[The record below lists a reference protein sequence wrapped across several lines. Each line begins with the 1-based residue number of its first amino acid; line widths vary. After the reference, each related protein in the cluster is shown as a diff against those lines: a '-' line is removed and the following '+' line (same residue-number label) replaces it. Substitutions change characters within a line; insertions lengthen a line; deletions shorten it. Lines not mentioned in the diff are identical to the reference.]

1 VNSVDLSETGEKYLR
16 RLCLEIPTRRVGS
29 EGNRNATDFWAEVV
43 ASFGFQIESPSF
55 DCIDWT
61 QNGAQLAVGGEPFEV
76 FVSPYSLGCRVAGL
90 LTVVSTVEELEAL
103 NIDNKDKIVLLR
115 GEIAREQLMPKDFP
129 FYNPDEHKRIV
140 HLLETKKPLA
150 IVAATSRDPALAGG
164 VYPFPLIED
173 GDFDIP
179 SVYMTDREGDRL
191 ATHAGSRVLLEI
203 KAERIPASGCNV
215 IARKGADPNH
225 RVVLFAHID
234 AKDNTPGAIDN
245 AAGAVVLL
253 LLAELLAD
261 YSGSLGLEMV
271 ALNGEDYYNAPGE
284 QQYVRLN
291 AGRFAEIILG
301 VNIDAAGYV
310 QGGTAFSLY
319 DCPVD
324 LADLVRQ
331 AFAAQPDMVE
341 GEPWYQSDHGLFI
354 QHHRPALAIT
364 SERFMELTTYITHTP
379 KDRPEIVD
387 MNKLVLIAMALR
399 DLLLSLN
406 RYLS

>member
-1 VNSVDLSETGEKYLR
+1 MDTIDLSETGEKYLR

-29 EGNRNATDFWAEVV
+29 EGNRKATDFWAEVV

-55 DCIDWT
+55 ACIDWT
-61 QNGAQLAVGGEPFEV
+61 QNGAQLTIGGEPFEV
-76 FVSPYSLGCRVAGL
+76 LVSSYSLGCHVAGL
-90 LTVVSTVEELEAL
+90 LTVVSTVEELEAI
-103 NIDNKDKIVLLR
+103 NISNKIVLLR
-115 GEIAREQLMPKDFP
+115 GDIAREQLMPKDFP
-129 FYNPDEHKRIV
+129 FYNPDEHKRII
-140 HLLETKKPLA
+140 HLLETKEPRA

-164 VYPFPLIED
+164 MYPFPLIED

-191 ATHAGSRVLLEI
+191 ATYAGSLISLEI

-215 IARKGADPNH
+215 IARKGADPKR

-291 AGRFAEIILG
+291 AGRFTEIILG

-310 QGGTAFSLY
+310 QGDTAYSLY
-319 DCPVD
+319 DCPPHITG
-324 LADLVRQ
+324 LIRQ
-331 AFAAQPDMVE
+331 VFAAPQDMIE
-341 GEPWYQSDHGLFI
+341 GEQWYQSDHGLFI

-379 KDRPEIVD
+379 RDSPEIVD
-387 MNKLVLIAMALR
+387 MNKLVSIALALR

>member
-1 VNSVDLSETGEKYLR
+1 
-16 RLCLEIPTRRVGS
+16 
-29 EGNRNATDFWAEVV
+29 
-43 ASFGFQIESPSF
+43 
-55 DCIDWT
+55 
-61 QNGAQLAVGGEPFEV
+61 
-76 FVSPYSLGCRVAGL
+76 
-90 LTVVSTVEELEAL
+90 
-103 NIDNKDKIVLLR
+103 
-115 GEIAREQLMPKDFP
+115 MPKDFP

-191 ATHAGSRVLLEI
+191 ATHAGSRISLDI
-203 KAERIPASGCNV
+203 KAERIPSSGCNV
-215 IARKGADPNH
+215 IARKGADPNR

-245 AAGAVVLL
+245 AAGVVVLL

-261 YSGSLGLEMV
+261 YSGNLGLELV
-271 ALNGEDYYNAPGE
+271 ALNGEDYYSAPGE

-291 AGRFAEIILG
+291 AGRFAEITLG
-301 VNIDAAGYV
+301 VNVDAAGYV
-310 QGGTAFSLY
+310 QGDTAYSLY

-324 LADLVRQ
+324 IADLVRQ
-331 AFAAQPDMVE
+331 SFAAQPDMVE
-341 GEPWYQSDHGLFI
+341 GELWYQSDHGLFI

-364 SERFMELTTYITHTP
+364 SERFNELTTYITHTP
-379 KDRPEIVD
+379 KDSPEIVD
-387 MNKLVLIAMALR
+387 MNKLVSIALALR

-406 RYLS
+406 RYRS

>member
-1 VNSVDLSETGEKYLR
+1 
-16 RLCLEIPTRRVGS
+16 
-29 EGNRNATDFWAEVV
+29 
-43 ASFGFQIESPSF
+43 
-55 DCIDWT
+55 
-61 QNGAQLAVGGEPFEV
+61 
-76 FVSPYSLGCRVAGL
+76 
-90 LTVVSTVEELEAL
+90 
-103 NIDNKDKIVLLR
+103 
-115 GEIAREQLMPKDFP
+115 
-129 FYNPDEHKRIV
+129 
-140 HLLETKKPLA
+140 
-150 IVAATSRDPALAGG
+150 

-364 SERFMELTTYITHTP
+364 SERFMELTTYIPNTP

>member
-1 VNSVDLSETGEKYLR
+1 MDTINLSETGEKYLR

-29 EGNRNATDFWAEVV
+29 EGNRKATDFWAEVV

-55 DCIDWT
+55 ACIDWT
-61 QNGAQLAVGGEPFEV
+61 QNGAQLTIGGEPFEV
-76 FVSPYSLGCRVAGL
+76 LVSPYSLGCRVAGL
-90 LTVVSTVEELEAL
+90 LTVVSTVEELEAI
-103 NIDNKDKIVLLR
+103 NISNKIVLLR
-115 GEIAREQLMPKDFP
+115 GDIAREQLMPKDFP
-129 FYNPDEHKRIV
+129 FYNPDEHKRII
-140 HLLETKKPLA
+140 HLLETKEPRA

-164 VYPFPLIED
+164 MYPFPLIED

-179 SVYMTDREGDRL
+179 SVYMTDQEGDRL
-191 ATHAGSRVLLEI
+191 ATYAGGLISLEI

-215 IARKGADPNH
+215 IARKGADPKR

-291 AGRFAEIILG
+291 AGRFTEIILG

-310 QGGTAFSLY
+310 QGGTAYSLY
-319 DCPVD
+319 DCPPHIAG
-324 LADLVRQ
+324 LIRQ
-331 AFAAQPDMVE
+331 AFAAPQDMGE
-341 GEPWYQSDHGLFI
+341 GEQWYQSDHGLFI

-379 KDRPEIVD
+379 RDSPEIVD
-387 MNKLVLIAMALR
+387 MNKLVSIALALR